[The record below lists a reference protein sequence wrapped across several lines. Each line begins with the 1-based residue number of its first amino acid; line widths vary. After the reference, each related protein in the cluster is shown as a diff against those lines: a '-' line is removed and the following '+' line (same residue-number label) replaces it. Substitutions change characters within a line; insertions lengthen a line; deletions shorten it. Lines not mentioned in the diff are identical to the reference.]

1 MASLDELLQQADS
14 LISSTSTFAP
24 SAPVPSTSSAGIS
37 LTPMQPAS
45 SIGADLLGTLDTE
58 YAGRKPLEPGI
69 GDILY
74 AALPSRKTA
83 VETGKGILELAKMG
97 VGAGTEFLTTT
108 AEERAIKQAAEEA
121 KQLEID
127 TKAAAAA
134 NIPLDAYRA
143 AKKEEKRTALLD
155 MIGRTGAEVVG
166 GIGGGALGF
175 FSPVPGGTM
184 LGAYGGAGAG
194 AVAYEKLKEAIGNY
208 LEPGSVPK
216 KTALEYAQIFEQGG
230 TPELVT
236 AGLGGALRATGKASA
251 KTGQKLSDVLGPATK
266 EEALGRASAAL
277 EDTLPSAKVRTKFAG
292 QSAQQQTAGMQTTAE
307 VLGTPEAYIAE
318 QAIGLHPF
326 NKDAFNVR
334 IGENVVKSQDFLL
347 DDLTKTIQA
356 KASPE
361 NVKLLKQPE
370 ITDEVTGTQIKT
382 AIEKAEE
389 KIKNEVSLEY
399 APLDLTETI
408 KPGSLKSKVY
418 DILKKKYG
426 TIPTKPKKGAAS
438 SADELS
444 TAIPSEVQKLSNE
457 IRNSAFQEYTV
468 EQLQIWQVRARGLAK
483 KLANDPIAQSAVIAI
498 RKTLKDKILETKT
511 GKKYWVN
518 ATKEAKNAY
527 DVFENHF
534 LGKILDKDRPT
545 MASFYESII
554 KNPEN
559 FKNFKIMIQNNPEM
573 LDALKAKAISELK
586 NTATAGGTDTV
597 RAAAAR
603 AKWITNNSYWLKEVF
618 TGDEF
623 KRVKEMAT
631 RGQSMARRSDIT
643 NPLGGSPTATRTI
656 SSKYGL
662 SKALK
667 TGETPVSQV
676 QKAEMENNKLLR
688 QALMYGGGT
697 IGAGVLGG
705 QLGGYTGIP
714 VGMLGAIMAIRGGS
728 KRIAR
733 GQDLLREAAFDIAM
747 NPKTAGWTA
756 PKLAKALAERRAG
769 QVGKFERVGEKAGQ
783 ITGRTAQA
791 TRRVPTEEEKQVA
804 EFIVQQPDAYLA
816 IDELSKKYL
825 PQGQAPKTEETKEA
839 PKKPATPKVLDVRRI
854 KTTETEAENYLKSRP
869 AIIQAIAEVESGR
882 LGHKAVSKVGARG
895 RMQLMPKTAEE
906 LGVDINDPMQ
916 NVQGGE
922 KYYNQMKKQYGK
934 YGDEFA
940 LAAYNWGPGRVA
952 KAIKKV
958 RESGADVTWQNVLD
972 TVYVPKET
980 KNYVK
985 KVLSKSKQIKA

>member
-277 EDTLPSAKVRTKFAG
+277 EDTLPSAKVRGRYASQAG
-292 QSAQQQTAGMQTTAE
+292 RQQTAGMKTTAE
-307 VLGTPEAYIAE
+307 VLDTPEAYVTE

-326 NKDAFNVR
+326 NKDAYNVR
-334 IGENVVKSQDFLL
+334 LGSNVVESQNFLL
-347 DDLTKTIQA
+347 DDLTKEVAA
-356 KASPE
+356 KAEPKNISLLRQTDVSDE
-361 NVKLLKQPE
+361 TIGKLTKE
-370 ITDEVTGTQIKT
+370 AIDT
-382 AIEKAEE
+382 AEQVA
-389 KIKNEVSLEY
+389 LDY
-399 APLDLTETI
+399 APLDKTEITSTSGV
-408 KPGSLKSKVY
+408 KKGVY
-418 DILKKKYG
+418 DALKNRYG
-426 TIPTKPKKGAAS
+426 TIPGKKTKTGVTPESLSKSVPAEIKKF
-438 SADELS
+438 ADEIIS
-444 TAIPSEVQKLSNE
+444 PRFTQ
-457 IRNSAFQEYTV
+457 YTV
-468 EQLQIWQVRARGLAK
+468 EQLQRWQTRARNLSEKFG
-483 KLANDPIAQSAVIAI
+483 NDKDAVASLIDI
-498 RKTLKDKILETKT
+498 RKILKKKILQTET
-511 GKKYWVN
+511 GAAHWAN
-518 ATKEAKNAY
+518 ATESAKRAF
-527 DVFENHF
+527 DVFENNK
-534 LGKILDKDRPT
+534 LGKMLERERMNFADIYK
-545 MASFYESII
+545 AII
-554 KNPEN
+554 KEPEN
-559 FKNFKIMIQNNPEM
+559 FKNFKAMVQENPEIM
-573 LDALKAKAISELK
+573 DAIKAKALSDIRNE
-586 NTATAGGTDTV
+586 ATAAGVDTV
-597 RAAAAR
+597 AAAASK
-603 AKWITNNSYWLKEVF
+603 AKWIRKNEAWLKEAF
-618 TGDEF
+618 TPDEF
-623 KRVKEMAT
+623 KRLDEMAV
-631 RGQSMARRSDIT
+631 RGESGARRGAMT
-643 NPLGGSPTATRTI
+643 NVLGGSPTATRTI

-676 QKAEMENNKLLR
+676 QKAEMESNKLLR

-728 KRIAR
+728 KRIAK

-839 PKKPATPKVLDVRRI
+839 PKKPATPKVLAVRRI

-985 KVLSKSKQIKA
+985 KVLSKSKQIKAQE